1 MQKIGIGLDYS
12 NICKDY
18 NTVYLDRDNNDRAT
32 VGCMNKVME
41 YLRPLLSELI
51 ENFNYKINRINN
63 TESLKLDE
71 IVQKRFLFYSL
82 EKEITLQ
89 TFILENESIGY
100 ESLVQWEQTSK
111 EGLLISNDEEGEGVY
126 FYCEADSKVHKW
138 LLENLK
144 AFSLDEVPFES
155 R

>member
-12 NICKDY
+12 NICTDY

-41 YLRPLLSELI
+41 YLRPFMTELI
-51 ENFNYKINRINN
+51 QEFDYKINRINN

-71 IVQKRFLFYSL
+71 VVQKRFLFYSL

-89 TFILENESIGY
+89 TFILENESQMY
-100 ESLVQWEQTSK
+100 ESLTQWEQTSK
-111 EGLLISNDEEGEGVY
+111 EGLLIANDEEGEGVY
-126 FYCEADSKVHKW
+126 FYCEAGSKVHEY
-138 LLENLK
+138 LVESLK
-144 AFSLDEVPFES
+144 AFSLDEVPFEA

>member
-41 YLRPLLSELI
+41 FLRPFLAELI
-51 ENFNYKINRINN
+51 EKFGYKINRINN

-82 EKEITLQ
+82 EKAITLQ
-89 TFILENESIGY
+89 TMILENESQAY
-100 ESLVQWEQTSK
+100 ESLAQWEQTTK
-111 EGLLISNDEEGEGVY
+111 EGLLIANDEEGEGIY
-126 FYCEADSKVHKW
+126 FYCETGSKVHEY
-138 LLENLK
+138 LVESLK
-144 AFSLDEVPFES
+144 EFSLDEVPFEA

>member
-1 MQKIGIGLDYS
+1 MSKIGIGLDYS

-41 YLRPLLSELI
+41 FLRPFLAELI
-51 ENFNYKINRINN
+51 EKFEYKINRINN

-82 EKEITLQ
+82 EKAITLQ
-89 TFILENESIGY
+89 TMILENESQAY
-100 ESLVQWEQTSK
+100 ESLAQWEQTTK
-111 EGLLISNDEEGEGVY
+111 EGLLIANDEEGEGIY
-126 FYCEADSKVHKW
+126 FYCEVGSKVHEY

-144 AFSLDEVPFES
+144 EFSLDIVPFEA